1 MAWIFGR
8 EKKLQ
13 LCTDTKVENFA
24 SCPKVACFLGWL
36 GVSARGCKRGHN
48 DHRVAILESALFRV
62 LSPFS
67 AKLPL
72 MMIVWTCAFKQTYQR
87 LAKLLTAYDQN
98 NTEFSPRAALEN
110 DAANCNLLGLENQPK
125 LFSSILHLIS
135 FWPRVATRGP
145 RNVYVVLV
153 GDSDFKNC
161 RPDSST
167 KWFRETTF
175 VLSINLCLINF
186 FRESLNLA

>member
-1 MAWIFGR
+1 MFAIPRSSNGPKPFYASPGVTTINISKNGISSKRMKNDFSQKFFWFDNIVPNQQNKWLGFLV
-8 EKKLQ
+8 EKKKLQ

-67 AKLPL
+67 AKLLL
-72 MMIVWTCAFKQTYQR
+72 MMIVWTCAFKQTNQR

-98 NTEFSPRAALEN
+98 NTKFSPRAALEN
-110 DAANCNLLGLENQPK
+110 DAANCN
-125 LFSSILHLIS
+125 
-135 FWPRVATRGP
+135 
-145 RNVYVVLV
+145 
-153 GDSDFKNC
+153 
-161 RPDSST
+161 
-167 KWFRETTF
+167 
-175 VLSINLCLINF
+175 
-186 FRESLNLA
+186 

>member
-1 MAWIFGR
+1 MFAIPRSSNGPKPFYASPGVTTINISKNGISSKRMKNDFSQKFFWFDNIVPNQQNKWLGFSV
-8 EKKLQ
+8 EKKKLQ

-24 SCPKVACFLGWL
+24 SCPKVACFLLPRSG
-36 GVSARGCKRGHN
+36 GKRGHN
-48 DHRVAILESALFRV
+48 DHRVAILESALFHRV

-135 FWPRVATRGP
+135 F
-145 RNVYVVLV
+145 Y
-153 GDSDFKNC
+153 
-161 RPDSST
+161 
-167 KWFRETTF
+167 
-175 VLSINLCLINF
+175 
-186 FRESLNLA
+186 